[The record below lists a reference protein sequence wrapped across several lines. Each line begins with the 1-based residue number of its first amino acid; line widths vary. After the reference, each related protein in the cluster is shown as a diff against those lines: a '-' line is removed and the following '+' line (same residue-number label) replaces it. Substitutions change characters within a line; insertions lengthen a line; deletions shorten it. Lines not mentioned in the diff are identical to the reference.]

1 MARKKSPA
9 IWGDRADIWGN
20 CGDLFQNHVDEGG
33 HIAYVNFTVA
43 VDVANCVGIVGEGE
57 DFVNQRSHVAH
68 IHHTITID
76 VALLVF
82 GDCIIHSLEAIEV
95 DGVFLTGF

>member
-1 MARKKSPA
+1 MGKL
-9 IWGDRADIWGN
+9 WGK
-20 CGDLFQNHVDEGG
+20 LFQDHVDECG
-33 HIAYVNFTVA
+33 HIAYVHFTVA
-43 VDVANCVGIVGEGE
+43 VDVANCVGIVGESE
-57 DFVNQRSHVAH
+57 DFVDQRSHVAH